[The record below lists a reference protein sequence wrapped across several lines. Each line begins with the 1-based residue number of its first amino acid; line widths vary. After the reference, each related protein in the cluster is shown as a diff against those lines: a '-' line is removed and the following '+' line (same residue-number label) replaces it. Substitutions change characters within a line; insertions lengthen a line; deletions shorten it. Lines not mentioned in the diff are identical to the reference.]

1 LFFVRTSS
9 TRTALRLA
17 GLVFNGTLAL
27 LGVLAFEARHAH
39 RAINSVNPPPPPDS
53 TGWHGEG
60 LPGKPVVL
68 ALLGDSSAAGYGL
81 ADVVETPGTVLAS
94 GLAERAERPVHLLDL
109 TVVGAVS
116 GELDNQVD
124 QALTRQADLAVILVG
139 ANDVVRLVPPSRA
152 VRHLVHAVHRLQAGG
167 VKVLVGTCPDLGTIQ
182 PILPPLRQVCRVW
195 SRRIAAQQT
204 IEVVRAGARTVSLA
218 DILGPEFVAQRG
230 VFFGPDQFHPSA
242 VGYAALADVLLPSSL
257 AALGLLDDVEAE
269 METYRGGTV
278 MPIAAATFRAVNH
291 SGVELDPA
299 PKPRGRLGRLWVR
312 VLRRR

>member
-1 LFFVRTSS
+1 M
-9 TRTALRLA
+9 LRLI
-17 GLVFNGTLAL
+17 GFVGNVTLGL

-39 RAINSVNPPPPPDS
+39 RAINAVNSPPPPDS
-53 TGWHGEG
+53 TAWHGEG
-60 LPGKPVVL
+60 LDGEPIVL
-68 ALLGDSSAAGYGL
+68 GLLGDSSAAGYGL
-81 ADVVETPGTVLAS
+81 ADIEETPGTLLAA
-94 GLAERAERPVHLLDL
+94 GLSKRSSRPVHLLDL

-124 QALTRQADLAVILVG
+124 QALARGADVAVILIG

-152 VRHLVHAVHRLQAGG
+152 VKHLVAAVHRLQAGG

-182 PILPPLRQVCRVW
+182 PILPPLRQLCRAW
-195 SRRIAAQQT
+195 SRRIAAEQT

-242 VGYAALADVLLPSSL
+242 AGYAALADVLLPSTL
-257 AALGLLDDVEAE
+257 AALGLLADEEAE
-269 METYRGGTV
+269 METYRGDTV
-278 MPIAAATFRAVNH
+278 MPIAAATFRAINH
-291 SGVELDPA
+291 PGVELDPA

-312 VLRRR
+312 VLRRH